1 MSRND
6 ERKEPIVNEEYEEQD
21 TVCCNADEETQDCC
35 RETESDS
42 CCCGEE
48 SKEGAGSAH
57 EETCCNA
64 NVDGSR
70 LAELEQQLQEAAQQR
85 DEYLTLAQRIQA
97 DFENYKRRNKNAAA
111 DAYSSATADTV
122 EAFLPV
128 LDNLERALDSA
139 SGTDSLESIRKG
151 IELVHRQFLDTLA
164 RLGVE
169 EIEALGK
176 PFDPELH
183 NAVGQVEARDGQEEN
198 TVAAVLLKGYKT
210 KSKVIRY
217 SMVQVYR

>member
-1 MSRND
+1 MSRKD

-21 TVCCNADEETQDCC
+21 TACCKADEESDACCKEAESGGCCQDDGKEDTGSCG
-35 RETESDS
+35 EGS
-42 CCCGEE
+42 CCSANEE
-48 SKEGAGSAH
+48 S
-57 EETCCNA
+57 
-64 NVDGSR
+64 SR
-70 LAELEQQLQEAAQQR
+70 LAELEQELKEANRQR
-85 DEYLTLAQRIQA
+85 DEYLAMAQRLQA
-97 DFENYKRRNKNAAA
+97 DFENFKRRNKNSTA

-128 LDNLERALDSA
+128 LDNLERALESV
-139 SGTDSLESIRKG
+139 SGTDSGESFRKG
-151 IELVHRQFLDTLA
+151 IELVQRQFLDTLGK
-164 RLGVE
+164 LGVE

-183 NAVGQVEARDGQEEN
+183 HAVGQVDAEDGQEEN

-217 SMVQVYR
+217 SMVHVYR